1 VEKEIKKFW
10 EKWLRADSNERLK
23 MVEELPIMDLMK
35 VKDPSLLNSYFEDL
49 ADTVMLLKIKKVKV

>member
-1 VEKEIKKFW
+1 MEKEIKKFW